1 MSMSISSAQ
10 NTAGVTTEKNVAISM
25 PSKAN
30 EETVTKYK
38 SVEAI
43 QEAERK
49 GSKLTIGEEQKVKSI
64 ERALEAVKSHQTSLE
79 MSVHEATNEVIIRV
93 LDKETGELIREV
105 PSEKILDMVSKFME
119 MNGMLFDEKV

>member
-10 NTAGVTTEKNVAISM
+10 NTAGISTDKKSANSA

-30 EETVTKYK
+30 EESVIKYK
-38 SVEAI
+38 SVELL

-49 GSKLTIGEEQKVKSI
+49 GEKISIGEEQKVKSI
-64 ERALEAVKSHQTSLE
+64 ERALEAVKSHQTLLE
-79 MSVHEATNEVIIRV
+79 MSVHEKTNEVVIKV

-119 MNGMLFDEKV
+119 MNGILFDEKV

>member
-1 MSMSISSAQ
+1 MTMSISSAQ
-10 NTAGVTTEKNVAISM
+10 TTAGVVPDKSYANSV

-30 EETVTKYK
+30 GETTTQYK
-38 SVEAI
+38 SLEKL
-43 QEAERK
+43 QDAERK

-79 MSVHEATNEVIIRV
+79 MSVHEQTNEVVIRV

>member
-10 NTAGVTTEKNVAISM
+10 TTAGVTTEKNLTINV
-25 PSKAN
+25 PSKAYD
-30 EETVTKYK
+30 EAVIKHK
-38 SVEAI
+38 SVEAL
-43 QEAERK
+43 QEADRK
-49 GSKLTIGEEQKVKSI
+49 GSKISIGEEQKVKSI

-79 MSVHEATNEVIIRV
+79 MSVHEETNEVVIRV